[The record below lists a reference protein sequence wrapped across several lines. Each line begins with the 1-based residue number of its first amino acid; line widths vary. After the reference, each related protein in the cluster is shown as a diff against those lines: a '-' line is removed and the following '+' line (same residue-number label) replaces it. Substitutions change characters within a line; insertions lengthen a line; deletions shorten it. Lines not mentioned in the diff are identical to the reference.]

1 MTFSY
6 DNFMIDT
13 KVGFMCVK
21 IEKRLWWWD
30 KFVTMHKFILIIN
43 EFINYIINI

>member
-21 IEKRLWWWD
+21 IEKD
-30 KFVTMHKFILIIN
+30 YGDEIN
-43 EFINYIINI
+43 LLLCINLF